1 MVTRFF
7 SKALIGL
14 VSLTLSLFSSY
25 KGIDVNFENF
35 AYQVKSSKVYFSANL
50 TKPFTKDAEDIF
62 KSGAKIKLFFNLE
75 IYKGDKKIIKKKYL
89 HSVRFDP
96 MKQIFLFYKSEENKY
111 YEIRD
116 FEKLVSEISF
126 FEYTANYD
134 DVKGNIDF
142 KLTANLNKI
151 RISLLEREYN
161 LMSLWNWSK
170 PYFEK
175 NIEVKENEI

>member
-1 MVTRFF
+1 MI
-7 SKALIGL
+7 LL
-14 VSLTLSLFSSY
+14 
-25 KGIDVNFENF
+25 
-35 AYQVKSSKVYFSANL
+35 NL
-50 TKPFTKDAEDIF
+50 
-62 KSGAKIKLFFNLE
+62 NLE
-75 IYKGDKKIIKKKYL
+75 IYKGDKNIIKKKYL
-89 HSVRFDP
+89 HSVRVDP

-116 FEKLVSEISF
+116 FEKLVSEISL

-151 RISLLEREYN
+151 KISLLEREYN

-175 NIEVKENEI
+175 NIEVEEYEV